1 MMSLSFALRGSN
13 MTDFADH
20 IAQQGF
26 LSGPGSL
33 EAFREWLSSSLFPI
47 DGAGHD
53 VQTGG
58 EVAQHGA

>member
-1 MMSLSFALRGSN
+1 
-13 MTDFADH
+13 MTDFAAQ
-20 IAQQGF
+20 IAQQGL
-26 LSGPGSL
+26 LSDPGNI

-53 VQTGG
+53 VQASG